1 MAHEL
6 LNSYFHTVQ
15 QEENKAVYYKLVLE
29 AQEALESDSP
39 AIAALVLFRN
49 VKYITADALT
59 ATNVRFPGLFSRLD
73 YLFRTYHVP
82 VATRYHLHAFRH
94 KNKAGQEVIWD
105 ESMVREGISA
115 TAQLVH
121 SITSVAI
128 PKEVEQVPLEA
139 PFLKR
144 SEKRNTLRS
153 LRGVVTSKLHGNVVV
168 STDLEGEEHVFIL
181 LPHEEADQAATFRM
195 MEVNTSVSL
204 VDVEYWTKDEED
216 FVTSRLVVLEPDYL
230 VDVSPLA
237 ECFRTL
243 ARTKVENHAL
253 YFLNRYKPRLS
264 SEALFLGNLSNYF
277 LDELIHTE
285 QQAPD
290 FASYFKASF
299 GIFPMDYL
307 LLFPDDSSLISFM
320 KAKAAVQ
327 FRQLVHVVRNDL
339 QRLQPPVKAMET
351 ILEPTYI
358 SPEIGIQGRLD
369 LLHQNGA
376 FTTIIELKSGK
387 TPWPPEDV
395 DAVAVNHATQ
405 ARIYRML
412 LRQVESANHDQIRVY
427 LLYSSSEKAGT
438 NLRYVTHMRSFEQH
452 IINVR
457 NAIALTEKAFAT
469 ATDLPA
475 IHAAMQ
481 QWSLAS
487 CNLPSDARIP
497 DFFKEQFDHFQSELR
512 KMSPVSRDYF
522 LAATAFISREQWEAR
537 IGDGDTRQGHAGLW
551 NKSEDDRISS
561 DRLFPL
567 RLVHNAIDTVSPHID
582 LQLTEGE
589 PGLFNFRKGD
599 IVVLYP
605 ADEVGA
611 KATDFQVLKCFVLEE
626 LDDTGQ
632 IRLGFRYAQKNK
644 QLFDGVTH
652 WALEHDYMDQLFQ
665 GMHREVFAFCMS
677 DTHMKKLL
685 LGEVYPQ
692 VPTEVPAL
700 PIEVEGPLL
709 DSSEKELQS
718 LLMKALAAPD
728 FFLLVGPPGTGKTNL
743 FLKHFVAATQ
753 SREEKETILVLAYTN
768 RAVDEICGA
777 VSQALHQDNQFL
789 RIGNSNGCDPAFHG
803 NLLQEI
809 AKKAKNRQHLSELI
823 SAKNVVVAT
832 VASILNRPDIFK
844 LKNFDRIVVD
854 EASQV
859 LEPMLI
865 SILNRAKRFVLIG
878 DQKQLPAVVMQQEM
892 PSTLISEELR
902 YIGITDFRHSLF
914 ERLIAANVRKEE
926 LWGTLTHQGRMHPEL
941 SEFINQHWYN
951 GKLRIAALP
960 HQNERVVFE
969 APQSKVFDSRVA
981 FINVDRGGGL
991 RPKSNL
997 PEAKKV
1003 VEVVESILA
1012 HLPSGDPAEEI
1023 GVISPYRSQNALIKS
1038 LLRKSTVAGASSIMV
1053 DTVERFQGSQR
1064 NFIVYSATVSSLA
1077 QLGFLAQSIHLG
1089 VDDVEVD
1096 RKLNVAFTRARKHFT
1111 LIGNEEL
1118 LLENEHYRRLI
1129 NYAHK
1134 TDV

>member
-1 MAHEL
+1 M
-6 LNSYFHTVQ
+6 NSYFHVVQ
-15 QEENKAVYYKLVLE
+15 LEQNKEIYYKLIREAQYVLE
-29 AQEALESDSP
+29 QDSP
-39 AIAALVLFRN
+39 QVAALALFRDIRF
-49 VKYITADALT
+49 ITADVLS
-59 ATNVRFPGLFSRLD
+59 NSNIRFPGLFSRLD
-73 YLFRTYHVP
+73 YLFRTYHVSSA
-82 VATRYHLHAFRH
+82 VRYHLHAFRH
-94 KNKAGQEVIWD
+94 RNKAGQDVEWT
-105 ESMVREGISA
+105 EALVREAITAVAQFVQAIADLPIPNEISQISL
-115 TAQLVH
+115 T
-121 SITSVAI
+121 T
-128 PKEVEQVPLEA
+128 
-139 PFLKR
+139 PFVRR
-144 SEKRNTLRS
+144 SEKRQTLRS
-153 LRGVVTSKLHGNVVV
+153 LRGVVVSKLNGNVVV
-168 STDLEGEEHVFIL
+168 SADLDGEEHVFIL

-195 MEVNTSVSL
+195 MEENTNLSL

-216 FVTSRLVVLEPDYL
+216 FVTGKLVVLEPDYL

-243 ARTKVENHAL
+243 ARTQVENHAL
-253 YFLNRYKPRLS
+253 YFVNRYKPRLS

-290 FASYFKASF
+290 FASYFKTSF

-358 SPEIGIQGRLD
+358 APEIGIQGRLD

-412 LRQVESANHDQIRVY
+412 LRQVESASHDQIRVY

-438 NLRYVTHMRSFEQH
+438 NLRYVTHMRSMEQH

-497 DFFKEQFDHFQSELR
+497 DFFREQFDHFQAELR
-512 KMSPVSRDYF
+512 KMSPISRDYF

-537 IGDGDTRQGHAGLW
+537 IGDGDTRHGHAGLW
-551 NKSEDDRISS
+551 NKSEDDQMSS

-567 RLVHNAIDTVSPHID
+567 KLVHNAIDTPSPQLD

-605 ADEVGA
+605 ADQLGA
-611 KATDFQVLKCFVLEE
+611 KATDFQVLKCYVLEE
-626 LDDTGQ
+626 LDDAGK
-632 IRLGFRYAQKNK
+632 IRLGFRFAQKNK
-644 QLFDGVTH
+644 QLFDGVNH

-692 VPTEVPAL
+692 VPEEVPAL
-700 PIEVEGPLL
+700 PIAVEGLLL

-753 SREEKETILVLAYTN
+753 SGAAKETILLLAYTN

-777 VSQALHQDNQFL
+777 VSQALLQGDEFL
-789 RIGNSNGCDPAFHG
+789 RIGNSNGCDPTFHG

-809 AKKAKNRQHLSELI
+809 AKMAKNRQHLSELI
-823 SAKNVVVAT
+823 AKRNVVVAT

-844 LKNFDRIVVD
+844 LKQFDRIVVD

-865 SILNRAKRFVLIG
+865 SLLNRAKRFVLIG
-878 DQKQLPAVVMQQEM
+878 DQKQLPAVVMQQPM
-892 PSTLISEELR
+892 PDTLISEGLR

-914 ERLIAANVRKEE
+914 ERLISANVRKEK
-926 LWGTLTHQGRMHPEL
+926 LWGTLTHQGRMHPDL
-941 SEFINQHWYN
+941 SDFINQEWYD
-951 GKLRIAALP
+951 GKLQIAALP
-960 HQNERVVFE
+960 HQQEQVVFQD
-969 APQSKVFDSRVA
+969 ARSKVFDSRVA
-981 FINVDRGGGL
+981 FIHVDRGSGL
-991 RPKSNL
+991 QPKSNL

-1003 VEVVESILA
+1003 VEVVESILG
-1012 HLPSGDPAEEI
+1012 HLSVGDPEEEI

-1038 LLRKSTVAGASSIMV
+1038 LLRKSTVAGANRIMV

-1089 VDDVEVD
+1089 ADDVEVD

-1118 LLENEHYRRLI
+1118 LLENGHYRRLI

-1134 TDV
+1134 AEV